1 MKKKKRRRLDD
12 RWRRETA
19 YHLSVISAA
28 LAARATWDHA
38 NAGLW
43 YGCTDLLAT
52 AGRALRRHRK
62 LPREWPPLFSRLMT
76 QLRKNDA
83 DD

>member
-19 YHLSVISAA
+19 YHLSMISAA
-28 LAARATWDHA
+28 LNARAAWDHA
-38 NAGLW
+38 NAKVW

-52 AGRALRRHRK
+52 ASGALRRRRK
-62 LPREWPPLFSRLMT
+62 LPREWQPLFRHLMV
-76 QLRKNDA
+76 QLRSNRA